1 MKDNTEFF
9 NDAVKMSIIVD
20 SQGQTALQNLTWQEQ
35 TYTIV
40 TVGRQWDEADGR
52 HIMAEAADGTRFELQ
67 LRRQDLIW
75 YVTRVWRDQ
84 LAV

>member
-1 MKDNTEFF
+1 MDNTEFF
-9 NDAVKMSIIVD
+9 DDPVKISMIVD
-20 SQGQTALQNLTWQEQ
+20 SQGLTALQNLTWQEQ

-75 YVTRVWRDQ
+75 YVTRVWRGQ
-84 LAV
+84 MAA